1 MTMGQ
6 DTIFER
12 LSSSADAETFAN
24 IFTENL
30 PCIFEYD
37 KEEITDY
44 LSSDVTDRDTHIAK
58 LMGLRLQLLD
68 KLRLT
73 FPDSYTSAEMYN
85 RRKTGPLVEDIY
97 ILGNSIVNK
106 MKDRRLSKVLKPR
119 TGSETVSHRQPED
132 AVIET
137 SDLVET
143 CVLLRDTVTN
153 LSGTIGTLTNE
164 ISDLRDKIA
173 TLEMKLSR
181 LPMHRNNDE
190 TEQQVTSDDIGTIQ
204 RPTNPEGNQEQEP
217 HDQNTPPIEIE
228 DSDSTDN
235 EFRLPVSQLRKLRRG
250 QLKVQRTSHN
260 EVVGSAPARRFRI
273 EAAKVNAHSNKP
285 GVIAIYVGHMNE
297 NSTETSLKDHLRD
310 IGITSVTGI
319 VNLRCR
325 LQGKTSFCVSLD
337 SQRDEEKMYKP
348 ENWPAGVR
356 DRPFKER
363 TTRRSSQGQGSYAP
377 PRLRGPAH
385 MTTSHNDYERR
396 YFYDYNHQR
405 PQYRPLYSGNSRY

>member
-1 MTMGQ
+1 MRQ
-6 DTIFER
+6 DSIFER
-12 LSSSADAETFAN
+12 LSSSVDAETFAN

-30 PCIFEYD
+30 PGIFEYD
-37 KEEITDY
+37 KEEITDF
-44 LSSDVTDRDTHIAK
+44 LSSEVTDRDTHIAK

-85 RRKTGPLVEDIY
+85 RRKIGPLVEDIY

-106 MKDRRLSKVLKPR
+106 MKDRRLSRILKPK
-119 TGSETVSHRQPED
+119 TDTATISDHQSEDTLM
-132 AVIET
+132 ET

-153 LSGTIGTLTNE
+153 LSGTIGALTNE

-173 TLEMKLSR
+173 RLEKRLSR
-181 LPMHRNNDE
+181 HPMHGNNHQA
-190 TEQQVTSDDIGTIQ
+190 EQQATSNVIVPIQ
-204 RPTNPEGNQEQEP
+204 RPTSLEGDQEQES
-217 HDQNTPPIEIE
+217 HDQNTRPLETE

-260 EVVGSAPARRFRI
+260 EVVGSAPVRRFRI

-297 NSTETSLKDHLRD
+297 NATETSLKDHLRD
-310 IGITSVTGI
+310 IGITSVTGV

-337 SQRDEEKMYKP
+337 SQHDEEKMYKP

-356 DRPFKER
+356 VRPFKER
-363 TTRRSSQGQGSYAP
+363 TTRRSSQGQGSYVP

-405 PQYRPLYSGNSRY
+405 PQYRPLYSWNSRY

>member
-1 MTMGQ
+1 M
-6 DTIFER
+6 
-12 LSSSADAETFAN
+12 
-24 IFTENL
+24 
-30 PCIFEYD
+30 
-37 KEEITDY
+37 
-44 LSSDVTDRDTHIAK
+44 
-58 LMGLRLQLLD
+58 
-68 KLRLT
+68 
-73 FPDSYTSAEMYN
+73 
-85 RRKTGPLVEDIY
+85 
-97 ILGNSIVNK
+97 
-106 MKDRRLSKVLKPR
+106 
-119 TGSETVSHRQPED
+119 
-132 AVIET
+132 
-137 SDLVET
+137 
-143 CVLLRDTVTN
+143 
-153 LSGTIGTLTNE
+153 
-164 ISDLRDKIA
+164 
-173 TLEMKLSR
+173 
-181 LPMHRNNDE
+181 
-190 TEQQVTSDDIGTIQ
+190 
-204 RPTNPEGNQEQEP
+204 
-217 HDQNTPPIEIE
+217 
-228 DSDSTDN
+228 
-235 EFRLPVSQLRKLRRG
+235 
-250 QLKVQRTSHN
+250 KVQRTSHN